1 MDMGKQRIYKHTPS
15 RASDG
20 SGHRRWVT
28 EWRSKAN
35 PRSARCEARA
45 QI

>member
-1 MDMGKQRIYKHTPS
+1 VDVGKQKIYKQNPS
-15 RASDG
+15 CASDG

-28 EWRSKAN
+28 KWRSKAN
-35 PRSARCEARA
+35 PCTARCEARA